1 MARPLFLYRVK
12 PTSWCIVVTE
22 NAGHFYFNTDTK
34 QSVWQLDD
42 TDIASDT
49 LVANVNF
56 DELGVLFAR
65 ANGFPI
71 KQLLKS
77 KKSYVEKSEE
87 KDEERKELEN
97 MEVAYD
103 DSSDMSDDEEE
114 DANEHEMLQNILA
127 ESGLLQEESHD
138 TDMEDDNRNESTEE
152 KQQTGLALGYSSL
165 DDSDDGS
172 EEHALDSE
180 SESSKK
186 DLLEEGESLEKK
198 ESPENEVS
206 DEQEEP
212 LEAVDE
218 EESNN
223 DLDLSL
229 TDTTL
234 LSKVIEDFRALLESS
249 KDDISVYDPWFVV
262 EEELLPKLAQ
272 NPVYYAVPEQSR
284 EEIFNQWVL
293 ERTSTEEKSA
303 GIFPTAEMRFFH
315 FLQPYKSEVRK
326 RYFAE
331 FLRDHA
337 QELKNSD
344 FGSLNLED
352 AYRRLRLT
360 LNDFAEYERRVKKQG
375 TAKSNVKVEH
385 VQLYVAKH
393 LRQHHC
399 SEASDIFAPESL
411 SRHGDFFEQWIYI
424 CNACQVP
431 LKVANDP
438 TNFIVGDEK
447 RIACYIAVLKAKI
460 A

>member
-65 ANGFPI
+65 ANGLPI
-71 KQLLKS
+71 KQLS
-77 KKSYVEKSEE
+77 KGTKSYVEESEE

-138 TDMEDDNRNESTEE
+138 TDMEDDYRNESTEE
-152 KQQTGLALGYSSL
+152 KQQTGLALGYSSS
-165 DDSDDGS
+165 DDSDGS

-186 DLLEEGESLEKK
+186 DILDEGESLEKK

-212 LEAVDE
+212 SEAVDE

-234 LSKVIEDFRALLESS
+234 SSKVIEDFRALLESS

-315 FLQPYKSEVRK
+315 FLQPYKGEVRK

-331 FLRDHA
+331 FLRDHS

-385 VQLYVAKH
+385 VQSYVAKH